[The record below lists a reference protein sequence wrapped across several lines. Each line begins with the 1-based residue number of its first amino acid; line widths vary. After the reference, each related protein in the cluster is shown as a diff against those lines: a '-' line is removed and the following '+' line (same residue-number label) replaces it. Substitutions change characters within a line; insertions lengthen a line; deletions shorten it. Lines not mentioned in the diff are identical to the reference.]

1 MAPKTGENNLID
13 AATQSQNEGNSLS
26 PNDQKE
32 EIWSSILKSVASSK
46 ITPSKSILILGM
58 LNY

>member
-1 MAPKTGENNLID
+1 MAPKTGENNSID
-13 AATQSQNEGNSLS
+13 MTTQSQNESLS

-32 EIWSSILKSVASSK
+32 EIWSSILKKVASSK

-58 LNY
+58 